1 MFTQSL
7 TGPTVANILTEGDL
21 NSLALSTCSW
31 GSCTDCSGSGRRRGG
46 GGERSRDGRDGRS
59 KTARGLSKIVR
70 GAIEECWPLE
80 VVEIIVFGLA
90 ATSDRF
96 TQSSARF
103 DSINLPIENRA
114 ARQVKTAEELQ

>member
-1 MFTQSL
+1 MFTRSL

-21 NSLALSTCSW
+21 NSLTLSTGSW

-46 GGERSRDGRDGRS
+46 GGERSGDGRDGGP
-59 KTARGLSKIVR
+59 KTARGLSKIFR
-70 GAIEECWPLE
+70 GAIEERWPVE

-90 ATSDRF
+90 ATSDRLA
-96 TQSSARF
+96 QSSARF